1 MSLRSHGLPFLARSC
16 SRFLSTFLTL
26 LAMAVL
32 FRGSAPAQ
40 QLTGTI
46 TGTVTDASGSAV
58 PGAQVNLLEVN
69 TGQARTMQANDVG
82 NFRFLLLPTG
92 VYRVDVT
99 QQGFK
104 AVRRDG
110 IIIEADR
117 SLAVPIALEV
127 GSVVEVVQVEAG
139 TPLLEPNTSS
149 LGTVMDKQKVDD
161 LPLNGRNPM
170 GLANLVPTVRGIG
183 FFGGQVLSSWRM
195 AAVSIGGG
203 SPLHNDFLVDGIAAT
218 KVGSSGAQVY
228 PTVEST
234 QEFKILTNAMS
245 AEFGRTGGGI
255 VSIVTKS
262 GTNAFHGNLFE
273 YLRNDNLNANEF
285 FSNKAGRARP
295 TLAWNQF
302 GGSIGGPIKRNKV
315 FFFTNYEGF
324 RERRVTQ
331 AIQTSATRLE
341 RAGDFS
347 DTRNQAGA
355 LLVIYDPASTVASP
369 GSPGGFVRTPFA
381 GNRLPAN
388 RINAISTKALSFYPE
403 PNVPGLPFTRA
414 QNLFLQGAGPIDR
427 NTMTGKVDYNI
438 SSSRRLSGRYT
449 WDKLDWQFPL
459 IYKTVAEPDGRK
471 VLIPRNSASLNYT
484 DTLTPTLLMDAKI
497 GFSRENE
504 HFVSASEGFDIT
516 TLGFPAE
523 FQRQSSVASGARF
536 PTFSVAD
543 MAPLGGS
550 TSAGSPSITTLSS
563 LSLTKLSG
571 SHTVKFGGEHR
582 FYSINPYGRG
592 NSSGTFAFNR
602 GFTQGPNPLLPSNT
616 AGYGVASLLLGN
628 PASGSVNL
636 TQDRTQSLKYNAL
649 FLQDDWKVT
658 NNLTLNLGVRWE
670 YESPMTDR
678 YNVLAS
684 FDPNVTSPI
693 RMNGQNLRGGLVFPG
708 TGGLSRNLTEPDYND
723 WAPRFGFA
731 YRASQKMVFRGGYGL
746 LYIPTHPFIGP
757 TTTGFSFDTP
767 MVATQNDGLTPFDQ
781 LSNPF
786 PNGITAPLGASLGA
800 LTGVGTSIAGQLRD
814 VDRGYSQQWNTTL
827 QYEPWNN
834 WLLEVAWVG
843 NKGTRTQGAS
853 RQLNVISDANRTLGT
868 QLAQSVPN
876 PFLGSIASG
885 PLAGATIT
893 RLQSLLPYPQ
903 FTGVN
908 GGYSYLHNSIYHA
921 LAVKVEKRFS
931 QGFSILMAYTKSKL
945 IDDGNATGQIRP
957 GGNNIAGAQNWLNLR
972 AERSK
977 AAEDVPQR
985 MVLTA
990 LWALPFGRDGHIAK
1004 RLIIGGWQMNPI
1016 MTLESGTP
1024 LSLTATVPGGG
1035 NRPDV
1040 VAGQQAKLENPTLE
1054 RWFNTAAFTQPQ
1066 PFALG
1071 TVSRTLPNVHSD
1083 SVFNIDV
1090 SLFKDFQIREGM
1102 KVQFRAEAFNMTNT
1116 PTFASPGTSVNAAT
1130 FGVVTATAFTPKP
1143 REVQLALKL
1152 IF

>member
-1 MSLRSHGLPFLARSC
+1 MFLQSRRHVRVT
-16 SRFLSTFLTL
+16 RFLSRLASAVFTL
-26 LAMAVL
+26 AAMAVL
-32 FRGSAPAQ
+32 FRSPVQAQ

-46 TGTVTDASGSAV
+46 TGSVTDSSGSAAA
-58 PGAQVNLLEVN
+58 GAQIKLLEVN
-69 TGQARTMQANDVG
+69 TGLIRTTPANEAG
-82 NFRFLLLPTG
+82 NFRFLLLPAG

-99 QQGFK
+99 LQGFK

-117 SLAVPIALEV
+117 SLAVPVVLEV
-127 GSVVEVVQVEAG
+127 GSVAEVIEVTAG

-218 KVGSSGAQVY
+218 KIGSSGAQVY

-255 VSIVTKS
+255 VSVVTKS

-273 YLRNDNLNANEF
+273 YVRNDNFNANEF
-285 FSNKAGRARP
+285 FSNKAGRTRP
-295 TLAWNQF
+295 SLAWNQF
-302 GGSIGGPIKRNKV
+302 GGSLGGPIKRNKL
-315 FFFTNYEGF
+315 FFFTNYEGS
-324 RERRVTQ
+324 RERRVSQSILT
-331 AIQTSATRLE
+331 TATGLE

-355 LLVIYDPASTVASP
+355 LIVIYDPLTTVAS
-369 GSPGGFVRTPFA
+369 GGGYTRSPFA
-381 GNRLPAN
+381 GNRLPGS
-388 RINAISTKALSFYPE
+388 RVDSISTKALSFYPE
-403 PNVPGLPFTRA
+403 ANLPGLPFTRA
-414 QNLFLQGAGPIDR
+414 QNLFLQAAGPIDR
-427 NTMTGKVDYNI
+427 NTITGKADYNI
-438 SSSRRLSGRYT
+438 STARRISGRYT
-449 WDKLDWQFPL
+449 WDSLNWQFPL
-459 IYKTVAEPDGRK
+459 MFGTMAEPDGRK
-471 VLIPRNSASLNYT
+471 VLIPRNSSSVNYT
-484 DTLTPTLLMDAKI
+484 DSLTPTLLLDAKI

-504 HFVSASEGFDIT
+504 HFVSASDGFDIT
-516 TLGFPAE
+516 KLGFPTA
-523 FQRQSSVASGARF
+523 FQQQSSVAGGARF
-536 PTFSVAD
+536 PTFSVGD
-543 MAPLGGS
+543 MATLGGS

-563 LSLTKLSG
+563 VSLTKLSG
-571 SHTVKFGGEHR
+571 NHTIKFGGEHR
-582 FYSINPYGRG
+582 YYSINPWGRG
-592 NSSGTFAFNR
+592 NSSGNFGFNR
-602 GFTQGPNPLLPSNT
+602 GFTQGPNPLLATNT
-616 AGYGVASLLLGN
+616 SGYGVASMLLGT

-649 FLQDDWKVT
+649 FLQEDWKIT
-658 NNLTLNLGVRWE
+658 SNLTLNLGVRWE
-670 YESPMTDR
+670 YESPLTDR
-678 YNVLAS
+678 YNVLAN

-693 RMNGQNLRGGLVFPG
+693 KANGQNLKGGLVFPG
-708 TGGLSRNLTEPDYND
+708 VGGLDRNLTVPDYND

-731 YRASQKMVFRGGYGL
+731 YRAGPKVVVRGGYGL

-767 MVATQNDGLTPFDQ
+767 MVSTQDGGLTPFHL

-786 PNGITAPLGASLGA
+786 PNGITSPAGAALGA
-800 LTGVGTSIAGQLRD
+800 LTGVGTTIAGQLRNLN
-814 VDRGYSQQWNTTL
+814 RGYSQQWNTTV

-834 WLLEVAWVG
+834 WLLEAAWVG

-853 RQLNVISDANRTLGT
+853 RQLNVISDENRLLGT

-876 PFLGSIASG
+876 PFLGTIATG
-885 PLAGATIT
+885 PLSGQTIT
-893 RLQSLLPYPQ
+893 RMQSLLPYPQ

-957 GGNNIAGAQNWLNLR
+957 GGNNISGAQNWLNLR

-990 LWALPFGRDGHIAK
+990 LWALPFGQSGNVAK
-1004 RLIIGGWQMNPI
+1004 RFILGGWQMNPI
-1016 MTLESGTP
+1016 MTIESGTP
-1024 LSLTATVPGGG
+1024 LSLTATVVGGG

-1040 VAGQQAKLENPTLE
+1040 VAGQQAKLDNPTLG
-1054 RWFNTAAFTQPQ
+1054 RWFNTAAFDQPV
-1066 PFALG
+1066 PYALG

-1083 SVFNIDV
+1083 SVFNIDISV
-1090 SLFKDFQIREGM
+1090 FKDFKVRESM
-1102 KVQFRAEAFNMTNT
+1102 KLQFRAEAFNLTNT
-1116 PTFASPGTSVNAAT
+1116 PTFAGPGTSVNAAT
-1130 FGVVTATAFTPKP
+1130 FGVVTATAFSPKP
-1143 REVQLALKL
+1143 REIQLALKL